1 MLKPNDVINER
12 YQVIREIGTGGIGVI
27 YLAYHLNLQKYVV
40 IKKIKD
46 DFVGRIEVRNEVDI
60 MKNLSHTYLPQIY
73 DFIQLG
79 TEIYTVM
86 NYIEGFDFS
95 HYIKAGYHFSEEQL
109 TKWLTQC
116 LEVLEYLHTRTPAI
130 IHRDIKPAN
139 IMLDKDGNICLI
151 DFNISFD
158 EESGSDLLAASKA
171 YAPPEQLHPQ
181 AVMQSDGR
189 LVYKAV
195 VDARSDIYSL
205 GATFYHLATGIKP
218 EESIIHAYPITQMEL
233 GYTEAFA
240 KIVEKAMQS
249 DPNSRYQ
256 SAAEMLSDVRNIY
269 KHTKQYRIIRAGIVT
284 GACMIGILIGCAG
297 IWGYR
302 YSRQKNIS
310 EFVDRYDQV
319 IQLDTESNPE
329 TVKTDA
335 MKLLNEEAYRKYFK
349 QSPEKKGMLLYQ
361 IAKSYFSLEDYEQ
374 SSSYYEEALQY
385 ISDSG
390 CIRDYALALIRSD
403 QITKAERIVDNYA
416 GDLNEYDKK
425 LIYAEIS
432 FENGDYED
440 AENELTGI
448 LRTCSNL
455 ESRSR
460 IAIQLC
466 ELYCREKKYKKAVDM
481 LTTVKVSSEF
491 EDKKYRIL
499 ADAYMGLASLADQN
513 DKTSYYKYAKRYLE
527 SLRNQNKISLEE
539 AINLI
544 VIYQNEG
551 AYTDAAAYINELL
564 ECYPNDYRLLVQ
576 KTFLSYNREVNKTK
590 IVLDFSDFKQCYEQ
604 AIQAYEKQT
613 DNIATD
619 NNVEQLER
627 IFQELKDKGYL

>member
-73 DFIQLG
+73 DFIQIG

-139 IMLDKDGNICLI
+139 IMLDKDGDICLI

-195 VDARSDIYSL
+195 VDVRSDIYSL

-269 KHTKQYRIIRAGIVT
+269 KHTK
-284 GACMIGILIGCAG
+284 
-297 IWGYR
+297 
-302 YSRQKNIS
+302 
-310 EFVDRYDQV
+310 
-319 IQLDTESNPE
+319 
-329 TVKTDA
+329 
-335 MKLLNEEAYRKYFK
+335 
-349 QSPEKKGMLLYQ
+349 
-361 IAKSYFSLEDYEQ
+361 
-374 SSSYYEEALQY
+374 
-385 ISDSG
+385 
-390 CIRDYALALIRSD
+390 
-403 QITKAERIVDNYA
+403 
-416 GDLNEYDKK
+416 
-425 LIYAEIS
+425 
-432 FENGDYED
+432 
-440 AENELTGI
+440 
-448 LRTCSNL
+448 
-455 ESRSR
+455 
-460 IAIQLC
+460 
-466 ELYCREKKYKKAVDM
+466 
-481 LTTVKVSSEF
+481 
-491 EDKKYRIL
+491 
-499 ADAYMGLASLADQN
+499 
-513 DKTSYYKYAKRYLE
+513 
-527 SLRNQNKISLEE
+527 
-539 AINLI
+539 
-544 VIYQNEG
+544 
-551 AYTDAAAYINELL
+551 
-564 ECYPNDYRLLVQ
+564 
-576 KTFLSYNREVNKTK
+576 
-590 IVLDFSDFKQCYEQ
+590 
-604 AIQAYEKQT
+604 
-613 DNIATD
+613 
-619 NNVEQLER
+619 
-627 IFQELKDKGYL
+627 